1 MSISEE
7 KEGGIPII
15 STVSAFLLLA
25 FAYKLNPYCSFKAS
39 PGLEFRTARGPI
51 VLYPVLGGRE
61 MKREG
66 APRKEKVSFVAF
78 F

>member
-1 MSISEE
+1 M
-7 KEGGIPII
+7 P
-15 STVSAFLLLA
+15 AFLLLA

-51 VLYPVLGGRE
+51 VLQPVLGGGE

-66 APRKEKVSFVAF
+66 TAEEGEELLLSLK
-78 F
+78 